1 MRLSLTLA
9 KKKANSSINQK
20 SKFDLSNA
28 LTDCLSKIT
37 LLSTLLSY
45 SGHFMVF
52 KYTSTLHINNPGV
65 PSCYDIF
72 HFLDPSGL
80 FEQLV
85 NYIIVSI
92 SFNSS

>member
-20 SKFDLSNA
+20 SNFDPSNA
-28 LTDCLSKIT
+28 LTDCLSKIM

-52 KYTSTLHINNPGV
+52 KSTSTQHINNPVV
-65 PSCYDIF
+65 PRCYDIF
-72 HFLDPSGL
+72 HFLDPSVCL
-80 FEQLV
+80 SSLL
-85 NYIIVSI
+85 II
-92 SFNSS
+92 SS

>member
-20 SKFDLSNA
+20 SNFDSSNA
-28 LTDCLSKIT
+28 LTDCLSKIM

-45 SGHFMVF
+45 SGQFMVS
-52 KYTSTLHINNPGV
+52 KYTSTQHINNPVV

-72 HFLDPSGL
+72 HFFDPSVCL
-80 FEQLV
+80 SSLL
-85 NYIIVSI
+85 II
-92 SFNSS
+92 SS